1 MNYIV
6 FSIAG
11 TRGEATFTN
20 QFKYILKANIC
31 EIQVNRIYNKLHSI
45 VFHTGRYILQ
55 LVMFLPKLYIYVEHT
70 YVLRYLSI
78 ERERKK
84 EQERDR

>member
-20 QFKYILKANIC
+20 QLKYILKANIC
-31 EIQVNRIYNKLHSI
+31 EIQVNRNTTNCI
-45 VFHTGRYILQ
+45 V
-55 LVMFLPKLYIYVEHT
+55 
-70 YVLRYLSI
+70 
-78 ERERKK
+78 
-84 EQERDR
+84 

>member
-20 QFKYILKANIC
+20 QLKYILKANIHVC
-31 EIQVNRIYNKLHSI
+31 EKQVNRNTTNYI
-45 VFHTGRYILQ
+45 V
-55 LVMFLPKLYIYVEHT
+55 
-70 YVLRYLSI
+70 
-78 ERERKK
+78 
-84 EQERDR
+84 